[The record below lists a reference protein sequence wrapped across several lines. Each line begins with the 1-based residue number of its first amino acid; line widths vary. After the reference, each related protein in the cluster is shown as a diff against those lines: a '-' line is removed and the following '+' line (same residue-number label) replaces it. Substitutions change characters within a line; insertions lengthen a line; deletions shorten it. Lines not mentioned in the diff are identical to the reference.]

1 MQKHLK
7 FLGCVALSVVLGTST
22 LAQDAVTGPDTV
34 VATVNG
40 VDITIGHMIVARAT
54 LPQQY
59 QQLEDKVLFDG
70 ILEQLVQQQALAS
83 SFTGELPPRATL
95 SLDNELRSLKAGEV
109 LEMAM
114 AEPISDAEL
123 EAAFSARYADSVPES
138 EYNASHILVETE
150 DEAKV
155 LVAELEGGADFAELA
170 REKSTGPSGPN
181 GGELG
186 WFGPGMMVPSFEA
199 ATIALEVGT
208 ISGPVETQFGWH
220 VIRLNE
226 TRQKALPTLD
236 DLREELTD
244 TLRQENARARIDAAT
259 SEAEVILSKND
270 AIDPAIL
277 KNIDILE

>member
-1 MQKHLK
+1 MQKHLQ

-83 SFTGELPPRATL
+83 SFTGKLPLRATL

-123 EAAFSARYADSVPES
+123 EAAFSARYADAVPES